1 MGEIISGKH
10 TYLFIYLL
18 TLISVTGMVE
28 GDKSS
33 TYKIQSQKYGR
44 RRGERLGCIGRD
56 LNTHRI
62 NELCRPECDL
72 RWLELISLFK
82 EM

>member
-10 TYLFIYLL
+10 TYLF
-18 TLISVTGMVE
+18 TLISVTGMV

-33 TYKIQSQKYGR
+33 TYKIQLQKYGR

-56 LNTHRI
+56 LNTYRI

-72 RWLELISLFK
+72 RWLELINLFK